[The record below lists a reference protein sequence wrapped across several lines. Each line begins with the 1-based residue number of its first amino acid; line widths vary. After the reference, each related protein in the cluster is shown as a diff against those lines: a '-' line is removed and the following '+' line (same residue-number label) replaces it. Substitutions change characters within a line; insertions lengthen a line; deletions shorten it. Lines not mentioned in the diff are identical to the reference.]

1 MKTAEISIFAS
12 LVLKYNKENFKQ
24 MRFDVKKMQY
34 SDKNGKKCRF
44 IYCLFSYEI
53 IKCKLAK
60 HNKWSDLMFKYLNC
74 LNICFTHKNIAIGN

>member
-34 SDKNGKKCRF
+34 SDKNGKNAGLF
-44 IYCLFSYEI
+44 IVYFPTKS
-53 IKCKLAK
+53 
-60 HNKWSDLMFKYLNC
+60 
-74 LNICFTHKNIAIGN
+74 